1 MSASVILQ
9 TKLTPPPVR
18 ADRVQ
23 RPHLMQRFSTSLEH
37 PLTLVCAPAGYG
49 KSTLLAEWFGSDA
62 GRAVA
67 FGWLSLDEDDND
79 PVRFLTYLIS
89 AFANAC
95 DLNADELLVLLH
107 SPQPPPPKAILTAL
121 ISRLEDFPHLLALVL
136 DDYHRITVQPIHEA
150 MTYLFDHLPARMRLV
165 ITSREDPPFPLAR
178 FRGRGQLAEIRA
190 DDLRFT
196 PDEAG
201 QFLRQMLGIELS
213 TDQIRDLDI
222 RTEGW
227 IAGLQLA
234 ALAMKGRENLA
245 SFISAFT
252 GSHRYILDY
261 LSEEVL
267 SRQPQ
272 SVQSFLL
279 QTSML
284 NRLSA
289 PLCDAVTG
297 RSDGQIMLKQIEH
310 GNLFLIPLDDERFWY
325 RYHHLFGDMLRRQLQ
340 QSNPDLVTDLH
351 RRASQWFER
360 NGWVTEALEHA
371 LLSQDTQEAARL
383 VQQTVEE
390 ITLAGQAYTILR
402 WMNTL
407 SEAVVRT
414 HPRLCVYHAAVL
426 MFTNQLKASEMWLH
440 AAEQAV
446 YPDQESEEA
455 RAILGW
461 VALLRADIARVLG
474 DLTDGVAVAH
484 HALALLP
491 QSEPLARAVALMNV
505 AHSYLSDGDVTA
517 AVERTAEEAIA
528 ALRRIGNLFATMI
541 SITNLAR
548 LQTLQGRLLQA
559 EITFALA
566 ERIAPGTGRVGE
578 LLNGAAPHI
587 GLGNL
592 RRERNEL
599 EAAQQS
605 LLLGLELAHGMLTI
619 DADVITL
626 GYTALAKLRQAQ
638 GNLSGG
644 MAVLDEFAQF
654 ARRQQFYA
662 PLIAQGEAVRTQ
674 LWLAQGN
681 IGAAVRWIADSGLSA
696 DDTHWTY
703 PRETEYLTLAHV
715 LIAQRATT
723 QALRLLERL
732 QQDAEGKARM
742 GAVIDMLALCALAWQ
757 VQGDIT
763 QSMTAIARALTLA
776 EPEGYIRVFVD
787 RGAPMKELLRE
798 AQARGISTMYVT
810 KLLSA
815 FTLETPTTIA
825 TPPKRLLDGEFEPL
839 SERELEVLRLLADGL
854 SNWEIAQRLVVS
866 VGTVK
871 KHLNNIFLKLDAHSR
886 TQVIAT
892 ARKYNLLRHE

>member
-18 ADRVQ
+18 ADRVH
-23 RPHLMQRFSTSLEH
+23 RRRLTQRFSTSLEH

-49 KSTLLAEWFGSDA
+49 KSTLLAEWFGSEA
-62 GRAVA
+62 EGTIA

-79 PVRFLTYLIS
+79 PVRFLIYLIS
-89 AFANAC
+89 AFANASGI
-95 DLNADELLVLLH
+95 DADEILSLLH
-107 SPQPPPPKAILTAL
+107 TPQPPPPKPILTAL
-121 ISRLEDFPHLLALVL
+121 ISRLEGVPGHLALVL
-136 DDYHRITVQPIHEA
+136 DDYHRITAQPIHEA
-150 MTYLFDHLPARMRLV
+150 MTYLLDHLPSQIRLV

-178 FRGRGQLAEIRA
+178 YRGRGQLAEIRA

-201 QFLRQMLGIELS
+201 QFLWQMLGAELS

-234 ALAMKGRENLA
+234 ALAMKGRDNLA

-371 LLSQDTQEAARL
+371 LLSQDTHEAARL

-402 WMNTL
+402 WMDTL

-426 MFTNQLKASEMWLH
+426 MFTNQLKASETWLH

-455 RAILGW
+455 RAVLGW

-474 DLTDGVAVAH
+474 DLTDGVALAH

-505 AHSYLSDGDVTA
+505 AHSYLSDGDVTSV
-517 AVERTAEEAIA
+517 VERTAEEAIA

-541 SITNLAR
+541 GITNLAR
-548 LQTLQGRLLQA
+548 LQTLQGRLRQA

-592 RRERNEL
+592 LRERNEL

-626 GYTALAKLRQAQ
+626 GYIALAKLRQAQ
-638 GNLSGG
+638 GDISGG
-644 MAVLDEFAQF
+644 MAVLDEFAQL
-654 ARRQQFYA
+654 AQRQRFYA

-681 IGAAVRWIADSGLSA
+681 IGAAVRWVADAGLSA

-703 PRETEYLTLAHV
+703 PRETEYLTLAYV
-715 LIAQRATT
+715 LIVQGETT

-742 GAVIDMLALCALAWQ
+742 GTVIDILALCALAWQ
-757 VQGDIT
+757 AQRDVT
-763 QSMTAIARALTLA
+763 QSMTALARALTLA
-776 EPEGYIRVFVD
+776 EPEGYVRVFID
-787 RGAPMKELLRE
+787 RGVPMAALLRE
-798 AQARGISTMYVT
+798 AQARGISTIYVA

-825 TPPKRLLDGEFEPL
+825 PLPKRLPDSEFEPL
-839 SERELEVLRLLADGL
+839 SEREIEVLRLLADGL
-854 SNWEIAQRLVVS
+854 SNREIAIRLVVS
-866 VGTVK
+866 IGTVK
-871 KHLNNIFLKLDAHSR
+871 KHVSNIFLKLDAHSR

-892 ARKYNLLRHE
+892 ARKYNILRHE